1 MSAPSVTPQLMPG
14 QTLPLLIGLG
24 LATGM
29 EFYTF
34 DSMNLVLPDLTGTLG
49 VSRDE
54 GSWLLT
60 VYSTSLFLGVPLT
73 GWMAGHFGFKR
84 FVIGS
89 VALFTAASLS
99 CSISPTLETM
109 LIGRAVQGLAGAGLL
124 TCWRASIYL
133 LMEKKQRSQ
142 SMLTV
147 STMLYM
153 LSATGLLISGYVTDQ
168 FTWRLIFLPV
178 LPFATGAIW
187 LVSRYFPETPPPTAD
202 RLVEAD
208 WLGIALLCVA
218 AISLQI
224 LLSRGVIDDWLSTLY
239 LRLLSIFGLI
249 ALIFF
254 VAWQSSGLNRAPLLW
269 FGLLRDRRVLSSALI
284 GVFTGMI
291 LSGSL
296 YVLPFFLR
304 IVDTQTHS
312 ATQTGRI
319 IAIYALTALVIRPF
333 VVPRLIAGVG
343 QRKAITTALIML
355 IASMLL
361 FYREMT
367 SDTPDRNYFLPLVLY
382 AFGLAPLL
390 SAVGSGTVARV
401 EHHKLLDGVTLYMT
415 FRQLGAS
422 LGVGFL
428 SIFLEWR
435 ETLHSANLYT
445 VVQRGHQATGDFLGS
460 TAAILSSGGG
470 RSVSVAQHAALAYLA
485 DVGRHQVETLSYA
498 DAFLLMATVGVAT
511 LCLVPVIPPTPVARK

>member
-1 MSAPSVTPQLMPG
+1 MTATTVTPQL
-14 QTLPLLIGLG
+14 QTRLLLLGLG
-24 LATGM
+24 FSTGM

-73 GWMAGHFGFKR
+73 GWVAGHFGFKR

-89 VALFTAASLS
+89 VVLFTAASMW
-99 CSISPTLETM
+99 CAISPTLETM
-109 LIGRAVQGLAGAGLL
+109 LIGRAVQGVAGAGLL

-133 LMEKKQRSQ
+133 LMDKKQRSP

-147 STMLYM
+147 STMLYVS
-153 LSATGLLISGYVTDQ
+153 SAAGLLVSGYVTDQ
-168 FTWRLIFLPV
+168 FNWRFIFLPV
-178 LPFATGAIW
+178 LIYATAAIW
-187 LVSRYFPETPPPTAD
+187 LVSRYFPATPPPTAE
-202 RLVEAD
+202 RLVKAD
-208 WLGIALLCVA
+208 WVGIVLLAVA
-218 AISLQI
+218 VISLQVF
-224 LLSRGVIDDWLSTLY
+224 LSRGVIDDWFSSLH
-239 LRLLSIFGLI
+239 LRLLSILGLI

-254 VAWQSSGLNRAPLLW
+254 VAWHASELNRTPLLW
-269 FGLLRDRRVLSSALI
+269 IGLLQDRRVLSSALI

-291 LSGSL
+291 LSGGL
-296 YVLPFFLR
+296 YVLPEFLR
-304 IVDTQTHS
+304 LVDTQTHS

-319 IAIYALTALVIRPF
+319 IAIYALTAVVIRPF
-333 VVPRLIAGVG
+333 GVPRLIKRIG
-343 QRKAITTALIML
+343 QRKTITVALIML

-382 AFGLAPLL
+382 AFCLAPLL

-401 EHHKLLDGVTLYMT
+401 EKQKLLDGVTLYMT

-422 LGVGFL
+422 LGVAFL
-428 SIFLEWR
+428 TIFLEWR
-435 ETLHSANLYT
+435 ETLHSINLYT
-445 VVQRGHQATGDFLGS
+445 VVQSSNPATRDFLSS
-460 TAAILSSGGG
+460 TTAMLSSRAG
-470 RSVSVAQHAALAYLA
+470 RSVADVQQEALGYLA

-498 DAFLLMATVGVAT
+498 DAFLLMAMVGVAA
-511 LCLVPVIPPTPVARK
+511 LCLVPVIPPTPVARKS